1 MARYVPQ
8 FTLLFTLLISTV
20 ALVSLPLA
28 AEAQMFRCTG
38 KDGKKYYGQTVP
50 PQCAGLPLE
59 QLNKQG
65 GVVRRIEG
73 QMTDEQRA
81 AKDAEAKKKRDET
94 EAAKEESRRNRALL
108 ATYTSEKDIDE
119 ARGRALKDNHLAV
132 KEVEAR
138 IGKITQR
145 QEQLNKDMEFYKGKN
160 KPPAKLLEDIKNAEI
175 DIAAQRNLLNV
186 KKKEV
191 DTINAKY
198 DDDKKRYVE
207 LTRRK

>member
-1 MARYVPQ
+1 MSSEFSRLIRYV
-8 FTLLFTLLISTV
+8 
-20 ALVSLPLA
+20 ALAAGFALPLA

-50 PQCAGLPLE
+50 PHCAGQPLE

-65 GVVRRIEG
+65 SVVRRIEG
-73 QMTDEQRA
+73 QLTDEQRA
-81 AKDAEAKKKRDET
+81 AKEAEAKKKRGDA
-94 EAAKEESRRNRALL
+94 EAAKEDSRRNRALL
-108 ATYTSEKDIDE
+108 ATYTSERDIED
-119 ARGRALKDNHLAV
+119 ARVRTLKDNQLAV
-132 KEVEAR
+132 KDVEAR

-145 QEQLNKDMEFYKGKN
+145 QIALQKDMEFYQGKN

-175 DIAAQRNLLNV
+175 DLSAQQNLLAA

-191 DTINAKY
+191 DTINTKY
-198 DDDKKRYVE
+198 DDDKKRYID

>member
-1 MARYVPQ
+1 MSSAFPRLIRYA
-8 FTLLFTLLISTV
+8 
-20 ALVSLPLA
+20 ALAAAFALPLA

-50 PQCAGLPLE
+50 PQCAGQPLE

-65 GVVRRIEG
+65 SVVRRIEG
-73 QMTDEQRA
+73 QLTDEQRA
-81 AKDAEAKKKRDET
+81 AKDAEAKKKRDES

-108 ATYTSEKDIDE
+108 ATYTSERDIED
-119 ARGRALKDNHLAV
+119 ARGRALKDNQLAV
-132 KEVEAR
+132 KDVEAR
-138 IGKITQR
+138 IGKINQR
-145 QEQLNKDMEFYKGKN
+145 QAALQKDMEFYQGKN

-175 DIAAQRNLLNV
+175 DLAAQQNLLNA

-198 DDDKKRYVE
+198 DDDKKRYLE

>member
-1 MARYVPQ
+1 MSSEFSRLIRYV
-8 FTLLFTLLISTV
+8 
-20 ALVSLPLA
+20 ALAAGFALPLA

-50 PQCAGLPLE
+50 PQCAGQPLE

-65 GVVRRIEG
+65 SVVRRIEG
-73 QMTDEQRA
+73 QLTDEQRA
-81 AKDAEAKKKRDET
+81 AKEAEAKKKRDDA
-94 EAAKEESRRNRALL
+94 EAAKEDSRRNRALL
-108 ATYTSEKDIDE
+108 ATYTSERDIED
-119 ARGRALKDNHLAV
+119 ARGRTLKDNQLAV
-132 KEVEAR
+132 KDVETR
-138 IGKITQR
+138 IGKINQR
-145 QEQLNKDMEFYKGKN
+145 QIALQKDMEFYQGKN

-175 DIAAQRNLLNV
+175 DLSAQQNLLAA

-198 DDDKKRYVE
+198 DDDKKRYMD